1 MAQGTCLD
9 DCMQLT
15 GAKRSGCPIRGQACW
30 TQEGLKGRVVGALGP
45 LYFLLGTRLPLI
57 GYYRYFLRFSCL
69 LFPYGPCMANNAF
82 LACELLGPPG
92 LFWRH
97 LLALKQVS
105 SRRLFPYITPN
116 PWFPA
121 PGPYFLLL

>member
-1 MAQGTCLD
+1 M
-9 DCMQLT
+9 
-15 GAKRSGCPIRGQACW
+15 PI
-30 TQEGLKGRVVGALGP
+30 T
-45 LYFLLGTRLPLI
+45 
-57 GYYRYFLRFSCL
+57 
-69 LFPYGPCMANNAF
+69 YGPCMAYIAF
-82 LACELLGPPG
+82 LAYELLGSPG

-121 PGPYFLLL
+121 PGPYFAPLGAGRGYQPWAKLGPTNPHIISW